1 MHSNVTV
8 TTDLAIILP
17 RPAAHRAAEVAAVP
31 AGHAA
36 AGAVV
41 EEQPVP
47 LVGGEPERQRPRLP
61 HLPRVQFLKGEGERG
76 IRNKLTAAPS

>member
-61 HLPRVQFLKGEGERG
+61 HLPRGQNLNWDWEGEG
-76 IRNKLTAAPS
+76 RNEEWRTNL